1 VSGVHFYPVDF
12 ERYITLKINKF
23 DEEVVLAFN
32 LILYI
37 SERHKMKLLLYPSKF
52 ANSFCRVFYIV

>member
-23 DEEVVLAFN
+23 DEEVVLACN

-37 SERHKMKLLLYPSKF
+37 
-52 ANSFCRVFYIV
+52 

>member
-1 VSGVHFYPVDF
+1 VDF